1 MLEPIKKTRLFEDI
15 VKQIIDLINDG
26 SLKPGDK
33 LSPERELA
41 VELNVSRTA
50 IREAL
55 RALELMGFID
65 SKVGG
70 GTYIRQITL
79 DNVIDPFTI
88 LLAQDKKLVLEL
100 IEVRQLL
107 ETEIVR
113 LATQRINAQKI
124 EEIEQSIE
132 LMENEIANGGIGIAG
147 DNAFHE
153 SLAKAAENTAM
164 AKILNMC
171 GDLLSFSRKA
181 TLLIPGQPKKSLE
194 DHKNIFT
201 AISSHDEK
209 SATRLMKEH
218 LKKAYK
224 NLEENEYALKEP
236 VSKILM

>member
-1 MLEPIKKTRLFEDI
+1 MLEPIKKSRLFEDI

-194 DHKNIFT
+194 DHKNILT

-209 SATRLMKEH
+209 SAARLMKEH

-224 NLEENEYALKEP
+224 NLEKKSISE
-236 VSKILM
+236 III